1 MKKITNY
8 CYNVKNK
15 TFTIFSVKSIFFL
28 IIAFSIFNCEAQ
40 KINDVKII
48 KNADFI
54 ELELNFS
61 DCKTGQV
68 FIPSAEFYY
77 HNGSKIP
84 AQNITLKSGKTQ
96 ITCGSSDILQWNIK
110 QDAITIN
117 QEVYAKVKLKP
128 QLKINKL
135 KHLTKS
141 VIFPGWGDYKL
152 RNGKLHFTYGILE
165 YGLVA
170 TSIILQQNAIKNYNN
185 YKENDRS
192 VSESDNF
199 FKKAILQRNI
209 SYALLASATVIWTVD
224 LASIFTKS
232 KKIKNNLTPEQSN
245 YYYQLANTGIEAQS
259 KSILID
265 NRSEYEIAIDNGTDF
280 LKKADN
286 KITESETDA
295 LSLYIT
301 AKNYFEKALNYK
313 ANDTKAQAEI
323 ALINKHISN
332 IEARKSKFNSAITK
346 ADSLLTAMKLDESES
361 FYNQAKHIYPKEPRP
376 QKGLDEIQKLRE
388 TQRIQAEYNQLIAQ
402 ADEYF
407 AKGDLEN
414 AKTAYKSA
422 SNKKPHEL
430 KPQKR
435 IAEIDNKIAENNFNQ
450 KMKDGNSAFAQKNY
464 EQAKSFYNDALNYK
478 ANAAEAN
485 NKIAECNKKLADI
498 EQARIDKEYKDALT
512 KADVAYNN
520 KEYDKA
526 KALYQIASDLKP
538 SESYPKVRI
547 NSIND
552 YLEQKKIIVNN
563 GDLTSIYENCKPAVL
578 FIFDMEYNYFKADFD
593 AVPIA
598 TGFFFTSDGYGITNY
613 HVYKDLHTTGIVYSG
628 DGEVYEIEKW
638 YNMNSDDDFDYAI
651 FKVKLNSYQ
660 TVKSLT
666 ISNSGCKE
674 GQKVCIIGNPNGIK
688 FSIKDGLISSFITE
702 NTIEH
707 SVPTEGGSSGS
718 PVLNMNGEV
727 IGLHKAGLKGK
738 GNNNLATDIRKIPT
752 SKYK

>member
-1 MKKITNY
+1 MREVINY
-8 CYNVKNK
+8 CYNDKNK
-15 TFTIFSVKSIFFL
+15 IFTIFSVKSIFFL
-28 IIAFSIFNCEAQ
+28 IIAFSIFNSEAQ
-40 KINDVKII
+40 KINEVKII
-48 KNADFI
+48 KNADFV

-61 DCKTGQV
+61 DCKAGQV
-68 FIPSAEFYY
+68 FIPSAEFYSQ
-77 HNGSKIP
+77 NGSKIP
-84 AQNITLKSGKTQ
+84 AQNITLKSGKNL
-96 ITCGSSDILQWNIK
+96 ITCGNLDVLQWNIK
-110 QDAITIN
+110 QSGLTIN

-141 VIFPGWGDYKL
+141 AIFPGWGDYKL
-152 RNGKLHFTYGILE
+152 RNGKLHFAYGILG

-170 TSIILQQNAIKNYNN
+170 TSIILQQKAINNYNN
-185 YKENDRS
+185 YKES
-192 VSESDNF
+192 YVVSESDNF

-245 YYYQLANTGIEAQS
+245 YYYLLVNTGIEAQS

-265 NRSEYEIAIDNGTDF
+265 NRSDYEIAMDNGTIF

-286 KITESETDA
+286 AITESETDA
-295 LSLYIT
+295 LNLYFT
-301 AKNYFEKALNYK
+301 AKNYFEKALNHK

-323 ALINKHISN
+323 ALIDKNISN

-346 ADSLLTAMKLDESES
+346 ADSLLTAIKLDESET
-361 FYNQAKHIYPKEPRP
+361 FYNQAKQIYPKEPRP
-376 QKGLDEIQKLRE
+376 QIGLAEIQKLRE
-388 TQRIQAEYNQLIAQ
+388 VQRVQAQYDQLIAQ
-402 ADEYF
+402 ADDYF
-407 AKGDLEN
+407 AKSDLEN

-422 SNKKPHEL
+422 LDKKPNEL
-430 KPQKR
+430 KPKNR
-435 IAEIDNKIAENNFNQ
+435 IAEIDEKIAENNFNQ

-464 EQAKSFYNDALNYK
+464 EQAKSYYNDALNH
-478 ANAAEAN
+478 NSNSVEAN

-526 KALYQIASDLKP
+526 KALYQTALDLKP

-578 FIFDMEYNYFKADFD
+578 FIFDVEYDYFKADY
-593 AVPIA
+593 APIPIA
-598 TGFFFTSDGYGITNY
+598 TGFFFTNSGYGITNY

-660 TVKSLT
+660 TVKALT

-674 GQKVCIIGNPNGIK
+674 GQKVCIIGNPNAIK

-752 SKYK
+752 WKYK